1 MARSS
6 NSTIPKGAEMSKLLN
21 QDLPGPLQ
29 RIETRPLFVM
39 RLNVKGLLIV
49 GAAPGVF
56 RRVGAVPSGVRDVLL
71 HDEGVEHGHVYIDV
85 HVASWLE
92 KSRA

>member
-6 NSTIPKGAEMSKLLN
+6 NSTIPKGAKMSKLLN

-29 RIETRPLFVM
+29 RIETRPLFAM

-49 GAAPGVF
+49 GAAPSIAMALG
-56 RRVGAVPSGVRDVLL
+56 RGQL
-71 HDEGVEHGHVYIDV
+71 
-85 HVASWLE
+85 
-92 KSRA
+92 K